1 MSMHIYRSSGST
13 TVRMGYDRP
22 LNMVFCTVEID
33 GEMAYSNLAD
43 PEAGTDC
50 QAVDYYR
57 VPLTALGIAV
67 PEEMFK
73 GVKMDQAMRIGNK
86 IVEY

>member
-1 MSMHIYRSSGST
+1 MSQHIYKSGDA
-13 TVRMGYDRP
+13 VVLMGYDRP
-22 LNMVFCTVEID
+22 LNMVFCTVEIR
-33 GEMAYSNLAD
+33 GEVAYTNLD
-43 PEAGTDC
+43 DEEAGTDC

-57 VPLTALGIAV
+57 VPLTALGIKV

-86 IVEY
+86 VVEY